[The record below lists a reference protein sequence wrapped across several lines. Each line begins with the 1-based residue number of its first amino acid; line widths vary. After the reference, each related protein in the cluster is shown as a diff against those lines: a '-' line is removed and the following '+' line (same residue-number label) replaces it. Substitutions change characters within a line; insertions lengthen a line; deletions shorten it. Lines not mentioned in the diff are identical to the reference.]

1 MSADNCKEVIVRRQI
16 EELKLDQGFWY
27 LATPYTKWWAGLDD
41 AAQQA
46 AIVAGGLTKRG
57 LTVYSPIV
65 NTHIIGLACN
75 LDMRDAEMWLA
86 AERPMAACAHGILVA
101 NMLGWDKS
109 YGVGK
114 EREWFYLASKPS
126 YLIDVDA
133 WTAEGLAYAVQLSA
147 NGGSDV
153 LVAENQERSRCGN
166 RG

>member
-1 MSADNCKEVIVRRQI
+1 MNADNCKEAIVRRQL
-16 EELKLDQGFWY
+16 EELKLDQGYWY

-41 AAQQA
+41 AAHQA
-46 AIVAGGLTKRG
+46 ALVAGGLIRRG
-57 LTVYSPIV
+57 IPIYSPIV
-65 NTHIIGLACN
+65 HTHVIGLACTMN
-75 LDMRDAEMWLA
+75 MGDAEMWLA
-86 AERPMAACAHGILVA
+86 AERPMADCAHGIIVP

-114 EREWFYLASKPS
+114 EREWFDLANKPA

-133 WTAEGLAYAVQLSA
+133 WTTEAPAYAVQLPA

-153 LVAENQERSRCGN
+153 LVAENQERARCGN